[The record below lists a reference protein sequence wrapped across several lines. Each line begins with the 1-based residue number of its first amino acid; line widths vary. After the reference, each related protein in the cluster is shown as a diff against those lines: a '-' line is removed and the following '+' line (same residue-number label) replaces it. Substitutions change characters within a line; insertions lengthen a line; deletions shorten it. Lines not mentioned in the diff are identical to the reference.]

1 MMPAEATE
9 TPVGVLIWAVIG
21 LCTVV
26 ATLGAYIA
34 GVHRSHQRAY
44 KDEREMMVKVVT
56 DNTAAMTRLGTVVE
70 NVQQTLNLYI
80 HTER

>member
-1 MMPAEATE
+1 MMPAEAVD
-9 TPVGVLIWAVIG
+9 TPAGVLIWAVIG
-21 LCTVV
+21 LCTVI

-34 GVHRSHQRAY
+34 GVHKSHQRGY
-44 KDEREMMVKVVT
+44 KEERELMVKVVT